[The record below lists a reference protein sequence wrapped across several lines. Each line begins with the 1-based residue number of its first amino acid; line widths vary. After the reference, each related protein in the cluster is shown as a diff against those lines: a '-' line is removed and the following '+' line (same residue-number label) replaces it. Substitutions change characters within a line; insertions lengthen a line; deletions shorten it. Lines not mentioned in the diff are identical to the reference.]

1 MLIMRRLQKRSNFRE
16 NQSKTSVRG
25 KESILVSGKLS
36 LYKTNETDRQ
46 KRGSFFVVLPQ
57 IFISI
62 KSYFVDYSEIFSLR
76 LFISHRF
83 TLIYTDA

>member
-1 MLIMRRLQKRSNFRE
+1 MRRLQKRSNFRE

-62 KSYFVDYSEIFSLR
+62 NLTSSMRHSESR
-76 LFISHRF
+76 ISF
-83 TLIYTDA
+83 FGK